1 MEPTSQETNTSCQPN
16 QGPSLSAL
24 IDAIALQEQSFEQ
37 SLANQQL
44 WAKQLADAQEAKIK
58 AAVQQIT
65 LGAAEVSEVRLGKNI
80 VTPEV
85 KLEDVNSE
93 RCDGFNI
100 LPHFLPIYYVF
111 APGALGNWS
120 LNCSLHLG
128 NFQDTDRR
136 LSSSIQKQ
144 KFTRKIEGMH
154 QEIMPARGIL
164 AISTLTPDMII
175 TRTTG
180 EAEIIIGKRREMR
193 GASPLEGSWKRGR
206 STWKSKPQ
214 RYCHEDSYSPRSGRY
229 HGTVYGRPADD
240 SIPHDRR
247 PIVGEKHR
255 ERRRASPVERSR
267 KRERSPSKTR
277 LHEDSRKVK
286 NYRRSSG
293 DDSNRHGR
301 SIDSRRYREKRGA
314 SPSERGKIHKSRHIL
329 AEDQNDGQGND
340 SDAEISDPTGRKS
353 ECRSKGAMDENS
365 RNYTTSGGLNAKAP
379 HSASVCAN
387 NPQNHPA

>member
-65 LGAAEVSEVRLGKNI
+65 LGAAEVSEIRLGKII

-93 RCDGFNI
+93 RGTGELEPQLQSASLFQFPEPEVHQENRR
-100 LPHFLPIYYVF
+100 YE
-111 APGALGNWS
+111 PGDHAS
-120 LNCSLHLG
+120 MRDLG
-128 NFQDTDRR
+128 NFDSDTRYDHHKDHQRSR
-136 LSSSIQKQ
+136 NYHRVSRSPKDDSNHHHGR
-144 KFTRKIEGMH
+144 FTDSR
-154 QEIMPARGIL
+154 
-164 AISTLTPDMII
+164 
-175 TRTTG
+175 
-180 EAEIIIGKRREMR
+180 KRREMR

-206 STWKSKPQ
+206 SPSKSKPQ

-229 HGTVYGRPADD
+229 HGTVYGRLPDD

-255 ERRRASPVERSR
+255 ERRRASPVERNR
-267 KRERSPSKTR
+267 KRERSPSKTK
-277 LHEDSRKVK
+277 LHEDSRRAK
-286 NYRRSSG
+286 NYRRSPG
-293 DDSNRHGR
+293 DDDNHRHGR

-314 SPSERGKIHKSRHIL
+314 SPSEMGKSHKSRHIL

-340 SDAEISDPTGRKS
+340 CDAEISDPTSRKS
-353 ECRSKGAMDENS
+353 ECRSKRAMDANS
-365 RNYTTSGGLNAKAP
+365 RGYSKSSSLNRSKATF
-379 HSASVCAN
+379 H
-387 NPQNHPA
+387 PQ

>member
-1 MEPTSQETNTSCQPN
+1 M
-16 QGPSLSAL
+16 LL
-24 IDAIALQEQSFEQ
+24 IRWKTFLNLEKLTLHFEQ

-93 RCDGFNI
+93 RGTGELEPQLQSPSWQFSRYRSTKRD
-100 LPHFLPIYYVF
+100 
-111 APGALGNWS
+111 
-120 LNCSLHLG
+120 LG
-128 NFQDTDRR
+128 NFDSDTRYDHHKDHRR
-136 LSSSIQKQ
+136 SRNYHRVSRSPNDDSNPHHE
-144 KFTRKIEGMH
+144 R
-154 QEIMPARGIL
+154 
-164 AISTLTPDMII
+164 STDS
-175 TRTTG
+175 R
-180 EAEIIIGKRREMR
+180 KRREMR